1 MDFRFETNVLS
12 KNPLI
17 TEVVMVLVQYCGM
30 NDDFLDFNGDLIIF
44 LVMCYPQR
52 LPCLGTLQPK

>member
-30 NDDFLDFNGDLIIF
+30 NDDFLDFNGDLIF
-44 LVMCYPQR
+44 FW
-52 LPCLGTLQPK
+52 